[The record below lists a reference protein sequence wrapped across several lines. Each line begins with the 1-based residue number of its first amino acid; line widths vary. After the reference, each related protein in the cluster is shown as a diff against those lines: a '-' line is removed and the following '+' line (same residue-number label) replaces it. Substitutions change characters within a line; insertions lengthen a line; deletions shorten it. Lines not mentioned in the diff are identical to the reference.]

1 MERRPMTP
9 IEKRMLRERIIREYK
24 ATQEKLKHNHN
35 KLHDFTRIIR
45 KTLPINIIIGLIAS
59 ILLIYVKGWGAFLQ
73 LVLTG
78 IIWITIISTA
88 VAAVSK
94 RN

>member
-1 MERRPMTP
+1 
-9 IEKRMLRERIIREYK
+9 
-24 ATQEKLKHNHN
+24 
-35 KLHDFTRIIR
+35 
-45 KTLPINIIIGLIAS
+45 LIAS